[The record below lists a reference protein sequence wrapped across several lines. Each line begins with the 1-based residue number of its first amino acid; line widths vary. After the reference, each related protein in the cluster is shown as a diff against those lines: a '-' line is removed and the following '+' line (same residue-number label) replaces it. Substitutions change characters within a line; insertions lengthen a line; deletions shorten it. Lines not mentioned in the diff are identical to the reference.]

1 MEKYFSSQSERIKI
15 LRSRNMT
22 IDNSSVDKNL
32 LYKYNY
38 YNLINAYKDLF
49 LYRGA
54 STSERYI
61 TGTKLTELEA
71 LMKFD
76 INIRLIFLSRI
87 LLVEEIIKNQLV
99 QSFYQY
105 HLGINP
111 DNNDVEKG
119 NLHRDSEYLRRKYY
133 DLSTTYSQMT
143 RDQVRGVISTTVYTT
158 NPRGRSSKLDRHS
171 SYDNFVSTVYKTLG
185 QQRKNKHASIKQYSE
200 SHGYVPMWIL
210 VNVLTFGNMSHFFTF
225 QCSEVQ
231 LDMIK
236 SLKMSSV
243 SDEISILNTS
253 RVLQILSIFRNI
265 CAHNE
270 RFYTTEIK
278 VPIDDAYMN
287 FGKRLPFFVDG
298 ISRHRN
304 NASEK
309 KKRDAARQGVYSLL
323 FCLSL
328 FLDKVEL
335 NELITELRSE
345 FKVLDSKIDT
355 VTIADV
361 ERKMGLNFDWYKTI
375 FDK

>member
-15 LRSRNMT
+15 LRSRNMS

-38 YNLINAYKDLF
+38 YNLINGYKDLF
-49 LYRGA
+49 MYRGS

-105 HLGINP
+105 HLSINP

-143 RDQVRGVISTTVYTT
+143 RDHVRGVISTTVHTT
-158 NPRGRSSKLDRHS
+158 NPGRRSTRLDRHS

-298 ISRHRN
+298 ISRHRI

-309 KKRDAARQGVYSLL
+309 KKRNAARQGVYSLL

-328 FLDKVEL
+328 FLGKVEL
-335 NELITELRSE
+335 NKLILELRSE

-361 ERKMGLNFDWYKTI
+361 ERKMGLNFDWHKAI